1 MGIQRVEGRRQYGRD
16 LRISVPRARHRE
28 WEPLEGRPDPVVTLK
43 ATEAE
48 RMPELLGLRYERMA
62 ASPFGFLRGSAA
74 VMASDLASTPESGL
88 RVQACGDA
96 HIGNVRLVGTPERNL
111 NLDLNDFDETLPA
124 PFEWDVK
131 RLAAS
136 AVVAARSINLSAKSS
151 RKIARCVAA
160 SYRNRMAAFA
170 GQRALDVWYDR
181 MNQEV
186 LELVVETSPIASSQR
201 ARAQRL
207 MDRAQRKG
215 NRRAVQRL
223 TTTESGVRR
232 LREDPPLLFHRDQ
245 DGDVVEWA
253 LRAYIA
259 SLPDHLQV
267 LMRRYELVDYA
278 LKVVGVGSVGTRCWV
293 ALFDGGSDEDAIVL
307 QLKQASASVLEPYA
321 GASVYDHS
329 GRRVVEG
336 QRLIQSA
343 GDALL
348 GWTENPETGMCFY
361 VRQLWDMKGKLDLQ
375 AMNQGSLE
383 LFAQLSGMTLARA
396 HARSGDAAAISGYV
410 GNGDAF
416 DQAIAGF
423 AAAYA
428 DQTERDH
435 QRLCAARES
444 GELAS

>member
-1 MGIQRVEGRRQYGRD
+1 M
-16 LRISVPRARHRE
+16 
-28 WEPLEGRPDPVVTLK
+28 EGRPDPVATLK
-43 ATEAE
+43 ATEAD

-74 VMASDLASTPESGL
+74 VMASDLASTREAGL

-131 RLAAS
+131 RMAAS
-136 AVVAARSINLSAKSS
+136 AVVAARSISLPAKTSG
-151 RKIARCVAA
+151 RIARCVAA
-160 SYRNRMAAFA
+160 SYRTRMAAYA
-170 GQRALDVWYDR
+170 SRRALDVWYDH
-181 MNQEV
+181 MSQEA
-186 LELVVETSPIASSQR
+186 LEQLVETSPIDSAQR
-201 ARAQRL
+201 AGAQRL
-207 MDRAQRKG
+207 MKRAQQKD

-223 TTTESGVRR
+223 TAFVGGELR
-232 LREDPPLLFHRDQ
+232 LREDPPLLFHRAQ
-245 DGDVVEWA
+245 DREVVEWA
-253 LRAYIA
+253 LDAYLA
-259 SLPDHLQV
+259 SLPDHFQV

-278 LKVVGVGSVGTRCWV
+278 LKVVGVGSVGTGCWV
-293 ALFDGGSDEDAIVL
+293 ALFKGGSDDDAIVL
-307 QLKQASASVLEPYA
+307 QLKQAGASVLEPYA
-321 GASVYDHS
+321 GASVYGHG

-348 GWTENPETGMCFY
+348 GWTENPENGMCFY

-375 AMNQGSLE
+375 RMNEGSLE
-383 LFAQLSGMTLARA
+383 LFAELSGLTLARA
-396 HARSGDAAAISGYV
+396 HARSGDPAAISGYV
-410 GNGDAF
+410 GKGDAF
-416 DQAIAGF
+416 DRAIAGF